1 LGVEVEMAVVAGS
14 LDDLEA
20 TRLALTLTTKRAED
34 AERQIAEGRRDR
46 LYEEAE
52 IAALVKTIEILSSRL
67 SAFLENQR

>member
-1 LGVEVEMAVVAGS
+1 MAVVAGS

-20 TRLALTLTTKRAED
+20 TRLTLTLATKRAEN

-52 IAALVKTIEILSSRL
+52 IAALVKTIEILSTRL